1 MYRLVTKTKLLNNH
15 KKIYTLLITFFALIC
30 LKYYINNEI

>member
-15 KKIYTLLITFFALIC
+15 KQIYTLPITFFALIC

>member
-1 MYRLVTKTKLLNNH
+1 MYRLIIKTKLLNNH
-15 KKIYTLLITFFALIC
+15 KIIVQIVNYFFALIC